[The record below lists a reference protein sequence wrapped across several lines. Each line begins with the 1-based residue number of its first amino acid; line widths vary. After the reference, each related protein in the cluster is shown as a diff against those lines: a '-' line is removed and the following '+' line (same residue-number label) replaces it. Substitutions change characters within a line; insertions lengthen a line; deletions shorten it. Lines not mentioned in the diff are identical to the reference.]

1 MNLYSTFRP
10 ALEGGTGL
18 SPGHGSMH
26 NGIHGWVGGDMVRMS
41 SPNDPIFFM
50 HHAQIDRI
58 WAIWVRQHPG
68 VANYN
73 DANVSVGQGHG
84 PTDNMWPW
92 DAAASA
98 PGASPFAGPDPAVAA
113 ALIPT
118 EAAIDLVT
126 PEEVLE
132 TEALGYIYGD

>member
-1 MNLYSTFRP
+1 
-10 ALEGGTGL
+10 
-18 SPGHGSMH
+18 MH
-26 NGIHGWVGGDMVRMS
+26 NGVHGWVGGDMTAMT

-58 WAIWVRQHPG
+58 WAIWQRTHPG

-73 DANVSVGQGHG
+73 DANIFVGQGHG
-84 PTDNMWPW
+84 PSDNMWPW
-92 DAAASA
+92 DGGASA
-98 PGASPFAGPDPAVAA
+98 PGTPPFPPDPAVAA
-113 ALIPT
+113 TLIPT

-126 PEEVLE
+126 PEDVLE